1 MHLSHWFSFI
11 NWIST
16 AFWHNYSPTPL
27 NHILKRVKEKKQILD
42 EMCEKSFLFEMNIRF
57 GAKFEEHTSFSNAL
71 ECIETCMHERD
82 RSMNIQ
88 GQISLV
94 PS

>member
-1 MHLSHWFSFI
+1 
-11 NWIST
+11 
-16 AFWHNYSPTPL
+16 
-27 NHILKRVKEKKQILD
+27 
-42 EMCEKSFLFEMNIRF
+42 MCEKSFLFEMNIRF